1 MARKKVITATN
12 TPAKDTARINAKAT
26 KSPSA
31 EVSINT
37 ETIKEDF
44 MNAPEVPEVKESA
57 QAEVKDTVKETAA
70 VETAPQKEAVK
81 TPVKKAT
88 TRRTTKKT
96 SVKPVEKDEKKSVR
110 RASKKEV
117 AAEVYVQFRGR
128 EVYIKDVLENVKKI
142 WTAEMGKKD
151 KDIKDI
157 KLYIK
162 PEENKAYYV
171 INGDITGA
179 IGL

>member
-1 MARKKVITATN
+1 MARKKVITDTT
-12 TPAKDTARINAKAT
+12 TPAKDTAKINAEAT

-31 EVSINT
+31 EVSINA

-44 MNAPEVPEVKESA
+44 MNAPEVSETMETT
-57 QAEVKDTVKETAA
+57 QAETKDTVKETAA
-70 VETAPQKEAVK
+70 VETAPKKETTKA
-81 TPVKKAT
+81 PIKKAT

-96 SVKPVEKDEKKSVR
+96 SEKPVEKDERKPVR
-110 RASKKEV
+110 RVTKKEI
-117 AAEVYVQFRGR
+117 AAEVYVQFRGK
-128 EVYIKDVLENVKKI
+128 EVSAKDVLENVKMI
-142 WTAEMGKKD
+142 WTDEMGKKD

-171 INGDITGA
+171 INGDVTGA

>member
-1 MARKKVITATN
+1 MARKKVITDTT
-12 TPAKDTARINAKAT
+12 TPAKDTAKINAEAT

-31 EVSINT
+31 EVSINA

-44 MNAPEVPEVKESA
+44 MNAPEVPEVKEST
-57 QAEVKDTVKETAA
+57 QAEAKDTVKETAA
-70 VETAPQKEAVK
+70 VETAPKKETTKA
-81 TPVKKAT
+81 PVKKAT

-96 SVKPVEKDEKKSVR
+96 SEKPVEKDEKKPVR
-110 RASKKEV
+110 RVTKKEI

-128 EVYIKDVLENVKKI
+128 EVSTKDVLKNVKKI
-142 WTAEMGKKD
+142 WTNEMGKKE

-171 INGDITGA
+171 INGDVTGA

>member
-1 MARKKVITATN
+1 MARKKVITDTT
-12 TPAKDTARINAKAT
+12 TPAKDTAKINAEAT

-31 EVSINT
+31 EVSINA

-44 MNAPEVPEVKESA
+44 MNAPEVSEVKEST
-57 QAEVKDTVKETAA
+57 QAEAKDAVKETAA
-70 VETAPQKEAVK
+70 VETAPQKKAAK
-81 TPVKKAT
+81 APVKKAT
-88 TRRTTKKT
+88 TRKTAKKT
-96 SVKPVEKDEKKSVR
+96 SEKPVEKEEKKPTR
-110 RASKKEV
+110 RVSKKEV
-117 AAEVYVQFRGR
+117 AAEVYVQFLGR
-128 EVYIKDVLENVKKI
+128 EVSTKDVLKNVKKI
-142 WTAEMGKKD
+142 WTDEMGKKE

-171 INGDITGA
+171 INGDVTGA

>member
-1 MARKKVITATN
+1 MARKKVITDTT
-12 TPAKDTARINAKAT
+12 TPAKDTAKINAEAT

-31 EVSINT
+31 EVSINA

-44 MNAPEVPEVKESA
+44 MNAPEVSETMETT
-57 QAEVKDTVKETAA
+57 QTETKDTVKETAA
-70 VETAPQKEAVK
+70 VETVPKKEIAK
-81 TPVKKAT
+81 APVKKAT
-88 TRRTTKKT
+88 TRRTTNKT
-96 SVKPVEKDEKKSVR
+96 SVKPVEKDEKKTAKRV
-110 RASKKEV
+110 SKKEV
-117 AAEVYVQFRGR
+117 AAEVYVQFLGR
-128 EVYIKDVLENVKKI
+128 EVSTKDVLKNVKKI
-142 WTAEMGKKD
+142 WTDEMGKKE

-171 INGDITGA
+171 INGDVTGA

>member
-1 MARKKVITATN
+1 MARKKVITDTT
-12 TPAKDTARINAKAT
+12 TPTKDTAKINAEAT

-31 EVSINT
+31 EVSINA

-44 MNAPEVPEVKESA
+44 MNAPEVPEVKEST
-57 QAEVKDTVKETAA
+57 QAETKDTVKETAA
-70 VETAPQKEAVK
+70 VETAPKKETTKA
-81 TPVKKAT
+81 PIKKAT

-117 AAEVYVQFRGR
+117 TAEVYVQFLGR
-128 EVYIKDVLENVKKI
+128 EVSTKDVLKNVKKI
-142 WTAEMGKKD
+142 WTDEMGKKE

-171 INGDITGA
+171 INGDVTGA

>member
-1 MARKKVITATN
+1 MARKKVITDTT
-12 TPAKDTARINAKAT
+12 TPAKDTAKINAEAT

-31 EVSINT
+31 EVSINA
-37 ETIKEDF
+37 ETIKEDI
-44 MNAPEVPEVKESA
+44 MNAPEVPEVKEST
-57 QAEVKDTVKETAA
+57 QAEAKDTVKETAA
-70 VETAPQKEAVK
+70 VETAPKKEVSKA
-81 TPVKKAT
+81 PVKKAT

-96 SVKPVEKDEKKSVR
+96 SEKPVEKDERKPVR
-110 RASKKEV
+110 RVTKKEI
-117 AAEVYVQFRGR
+117 AAEVYVQFRGK
-128 EVYIKDVLENVKKI
+128 EVSAKDVLENVKMI
-142 WTAEMGKKD
+142 WTDEMGKKD

-171 INGDITGA
+171 INGDVTGA